1 VGVVEPLT
9 NVARL
14 AERPI
19 SSGGTPMQAWTRW
32 HREFPPLHL
41 QHCPA
46 LVLVAAHPD
55 TETMG
60 LGATAALLAEHGVVV
75 QVVAVTD
82 GETSGAQQRDELIAA
97 ARRLGLAR
105 PIFLGIPAGE
115 VADNEER
122 LEIELEALL
131 AESPPGAWCAANWC
145 ADGDA
150 DHEAT
155 GRAAAKAAKDA
166 PAVYIEYPMWMWHWA
181 IPDDG
186 AVPWHRARRVHLTS
200 TAMMAKATALQSYS
214 NDTLTRDVIQR
225 QMAVGEIV
233 FV

>member
-1 VGVVEPLT
+1 
-9 NVARL
+9 
-14 AERPI
+14 
-19 SSGGTPMQAWTRW
+19 
-32 HREFPPLHL
+32 
-41 QHCPA
+41 
-46 LVLVAAHPD
+46 
-55 TETMG
+55 MG
-60 LGATAALLAEHGVVV
+60 LGATAALLAGHGVVV

-82 GETSGAQQRDELIAA
+82 GETPGAQQRDELIAA
-97 ARRLGLAR
+97 AKRLGLAR

-122 LEIELEALL
+122 LEIEVEALL
-131 AESPPGAWCAANWC
+131 AEAAPGAWCAANWR

-155 GRAAAKAAKDA
+155 GRAAAEAAKDT

-186 AVPWHRARRVHLTS
+186 AVPWHRARRVHLT
-200 TAMMAKATALQSYS
+200 TNAEVAKVTALQCYS
-214 NDTLTRDVIQR
+214 SGMLTRDVIQR